1 MSMGKPAS
9 KPQVDEKKGMLKQT
23 EQTKSQSILNKPFD
37 EALEFS
43 HSGSD
48 DSVDTVS
55 EKKRQSD
62 KNHSETKQV
71 PASKPPSQSL
81 QQMSQQPAPQQQ
93 QAQAPKVQ
101 QQQQQQQQQ
110 QVCLY

>member
-1 MSMGKPAS
+1 MDQSNAAPMSMGKPAM
-9 KPQVDEKKGMLKQT
+9 KPQVDEKKGGGMLKQT

-62 KNHSETKQV
+62 KSHTETKHV
-71 PASKPPSQSL
+71 PSSR
-81 QQMSQQPAPQQQ
+81 
-93 QAQAPKVQ
+93 
-101 QQQQQQQQQ
+101 
-110 QVCLY
+110 